1 MLIAYVWFPYHI
13 PYSSSGFWVGKKS
26 LQSWKRMVLQSG
38 GSPQGCHGNKEVEP
52 ANAIEHREEESSK
65 RSSDSEVSELCCG
78 TRLTASDVSEQVT
91 SSSVPGSADAKQPSG
106 AAVCSNNRRKKRPT
120 RMVSSESLPCSST
133 GPLEPSRPLPASG
146 GSEAVIVSEGEL
158 EVTSTTTTTCPN
170 KLKETGVRTSPDSV
184 PPPPAS
190 KSEIAVPVLVPGLR
204 RKRRPVPAPSLMAS
218 TAVMSSGP
226 DREEERSSNADDVM
240 VTSVCAAAV
249 VDPSPP
255 PPPPAGDGSDSKA
268 TAEARPGELN
278 ADLLCEHGEDL
289 LVLLS
294 CMLAGQF

>member
-1 MLIAYVWFPYHI
+1 
-13 PYSSSGFWVGKKS
+13 
-26 LQSWKRMVLQSG
+26 MVVQSG
-38 GSPQGCHGNKEVEP
+38 GFPQGCHGNKEVEP
-52 ANAIEHREEESSK
+52 ANTIEHREEESSK
-65 RSSDSEVSELCCG
+65 RSEVSELCYG
-78 TRLTASDVSEQVT
+78 TQLTADVNEQVT
-91 SSSVPGSADAKQPSG
+91 SSSVPASADAKQPSG

-133 GPLEPSRPLPASG
+133 GLLEPSRPLPASG

-170 KLKETGVRTSPDSV
+170 KLKETGVGTSPDSV

-190 KSEIAVPVLVPGLR
+190 KSETAVPVLVPGLR
-204 RKRRPVPAPSLMAS
+204 RKRWPVPAPSLMES

-278 ADLLCEHGEDL
+278 TDLLCEHGEDL